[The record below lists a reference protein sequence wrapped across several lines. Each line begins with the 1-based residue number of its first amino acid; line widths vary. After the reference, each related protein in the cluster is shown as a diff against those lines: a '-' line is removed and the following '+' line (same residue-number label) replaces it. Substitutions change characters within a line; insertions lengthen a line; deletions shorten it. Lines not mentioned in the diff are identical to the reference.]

1 MTDLMTKAIELM
13 VAGMGFVFVFLVI
26 LVFATGIMSKVVSRL
41 APPEVAAPARSPPA
55 KAAPEPA
62 SVDPDTAEAIKQAIA
77 KFRSRHK

>member
-26 LVFATGIMSKVVSRL
+26 LVFATGAMSKVVSRF
-41 APPEVAAPARSPPA
+41 APPEAATPARSPRA
-55 KAAPEPA
+55 KAASKPA
-62 SVDPDTAEAIKQAIA
+62 SVDPDTAEAIKQAVA

>member
-13 VAGMGFVFVFLVI
+13 VAGVGFVFVFLVI

-41 APPEVAAPARSPPA
+41 APPEVAAPARSPRA